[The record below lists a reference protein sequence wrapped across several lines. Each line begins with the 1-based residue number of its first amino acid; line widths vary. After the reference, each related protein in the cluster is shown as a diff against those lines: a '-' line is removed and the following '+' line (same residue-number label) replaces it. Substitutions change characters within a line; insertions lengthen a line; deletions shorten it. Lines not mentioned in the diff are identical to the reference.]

1 MPDAAPATLEEILR
15 VSRARLRGA
24 GLDDPALE
32 ARILVEH
39 FTETTRAHAITAPRR
54 PVEPDVAGRIL
65 AAVERRR
72 KGEPVFRIIGTREFC
87 GLDFALSP
95 STLEPRQDTEVL
107 VEEMAVTAAEV
118 VARKGQCWILD
129 LGTGTGAI
137 ALSLLAQVAGTRAVG
152 VDVSQE
158 ALETSVLNADAL
170 GVGERFTALR
180 SDWFG
185 AVSGR
190 YDVIVS
196 NPPYIPT
203 GIIANLEPEV
213 RDFDPPAALDGGEDG
228 LDAYRRIADKAQD
241 HLEEGGRLGV
251 EIGHDQRLD
260 VAVIFARAGFR
271 LVAER
276 RDLTGSDRVLVFAVQ
291 A

>member
-1 MPDAAPATLEEILR
+1 MADTAPATLEDILR
-15 VSRARLRGA
+15 VSRQKLRGA

-39 FTETTRAHAITAPRR
+39 FTQTTRAHAITAPRR
-54 PVEPDVAGRIL
+54 PVEPEIADRIL
-65 AAVERRR
+65 AAIERRR
-72 KGEPVFRIIGTREFC
+72 QGEPVFRIIGTREFC

-95 STLEPRQDTEVL
+95 ATLEPRQDTETL
-107 VEEMAVTAAEV
+107 VEEMAVVAAEI
-118 VARKGQCWILD
+118 VARTGGCRILD

-137 ALSLLAQVAGTRAVG
+137 ALSLLSQVAHAHATG
-152 VDVSQE
+152 VDVSQG
-158 ALETSVLNADAL
+158 ALETALLNAEAL
-170 GVGERFTALR
+170 GVGDRFTTLH
-180 SDWFG
+180 SDWFD

-228 LDAYRRIADKAQD
+228 LDAYRRIAARAQE
-241 HLEEGGRLGV
+241 HLEAGGRVGV

-260 VAVIFARAGFR
+260 VAVIFARSGFR
-271 LVAER
+271 LVGER
-276 RDLTGSDRVLVFAVQ
+276 RDLTGSDRVLVFAI
-291 A
+291 